1 MFTLSYSGQ
10 FKKDVKSLAKRNY
23 DMNLLKNVLTELE
36 NTGILSISF
45 KPHRLSG
52 SYSGYWEA
60 HIKTDWLIIWKIAG
74 NEIILTR
81 TGTHTDL
88 F

>member
-1 MFTLSYSGQ
+1 MFKLAYSGQ
-10 FKKDVKSLAKRNY
+10 FRKDVKALVKRNF
-23 DMNLLKNVLTELE
+23 DISLLKTILTELE
-36 NTGILSISF
+36 YNGTLQASF

-60 HIKTDWLIIWKIAG
+60 HIKTDWLIIWKTDG
-74 NEIILTR
+74 EEILLAR
-81 TGTHTDL
+81 TGTHSDL